1 MAWAKRPAAIHN
13 LVRKSHT
20 DGEEN
25 MRGRRFGVGALI
37 AVALVLAGA
46 SGGGAA
52 PAEVWFAEISPLT
65 GPLSFVGVDN
75 RQGVDAAVRE
85 INARGGIKGRRVR
98 VQLFDD
104 GSNPSQAVSQMNRV
118 ADDDKFL
125 GVIGS
130 GFSSSGLAVAPIV
143 EREKI
148 PYISMAS
155 SVAQVSPAK
164 PYYYMT
170 TATSRLFAYSMAFQ
184 LRKRGIRRIALMA
197 DNAGFGREGARNVD
211 ELASRFGFQI
221 VERIIFPLS
230 ATTFQAELSRVKNSN
245 AQALWIWNATTLAV
259 TITKEARQLRLPQRL
274 VLTGGNASSLYLGP
288 ACPQNANAVINS
300 YLGPVARF
308 LPKRNPS
315 RPIALKVDRALGK
328 GGSTFNYDGYTGVMM
343 FRAAMLKSGFSRTAI
358 NNALESRLRGFVG
371 PGGRYYYTARNH
383 SGLGLRSMVVSK
395 IARCKMVPI
404 ENLKRRY

>member
-1 MAWAKRPAAIHN
+1 MMK
-13 LVRKSHT
+13 
-20 DGEEN
+20 
-25 MRGRRFGVGALI
+25 GRRFGVTGLA
-37 AVALVLAGA
+37 AVALVLLSAG
-46 SGGGAA
+46 SGSGA
-52 PAEVWFAEISPLT
+52 PAGDVWLAEISPLT

-75 RQGVDAAVRE
+75 RQGVDVAVKE
-85 INARGGIKGRRVR
+85 INSKGGIKGRRVR

-104 GSNPSQAVSQMNRV
+104 GSNPSQAVSHMNKV

-155 SVAQVSPAK
+155 SVAQVTPAK
-164 PYYYMT
+164 PYYFMT
-170 TATSRLFAYSMAFQ
+170 TATSRLFAYSLAFQ
-184 LRKRGIRRIALMA
+184 LRKAKIRRIALMA
-197 DNAGFGREGARNVD
+197 DNGGFGREGARNVD

-221 VERIIFPLS
+221 VERIIFPLTS
-230 ATTFQAELSRVKNSN
+230 TTFQAELSRVKNSN

-288 ACPQNANAVINS
+288 ACPQNANALINS

-315 RPIALKVDRALGK
+315 RAIALKVDRALRK

-358 NNALESRLRGFVG
+358 NNALENRMRGFVG
-371 PGGRYYYTARNH
+371 PGGRYYYTKENH

>member
-1 MAWAKRPAAIHN
+1 MK
-13 LVRKSHT
+13 
-20 DGEEN
+20 
-25 MRGRRFGVGALI
+25 GRRFGVTALA
-37 AVALVLAGA
+37 AVALVLVSAG
-46 SGGGAA
+46 GGGAQGG
-52 PAEVWFAEISPLT
+52 EVWLAEISPLT
-65 GPLSFVGVDN
+65 GPLAFVGVDN

-85 INARGGIKGRRVR
+85 INRNGGIRGRRVR

-104 GSNPSQAVSQMNRV
+104 GSNPSQAVSHMNRI

-164 PYYYMT
+164 PYYFMT
-170 TATSRLFAYSMAFQ
+170 TATSRLFAYSLAFQ
-184 LRKRGIRRIALMA
+184 LRKLGIRRIALMA
-197 DNAGFGREGARNVD
+197 DNGGFGREGVRNVD
-211 ELASRFGFQI
+211 ELARRFGFQI
-221 VERIIFPLS
+221 VEQIIFPLTS
-230 ATTFQAELSRVKNSN
+230 TTFQAELTRVKNST

-259 TITKEARQLRLPQRL
+259 TITKEARQLGLRQRL
-274 VLTGGNASSLYLGP
+274 VLTGGNASPLYLGP
-288 ACPQNANAVINS
+288 ACPQNSNALINS

-315 RPIALKVDRALGK
+315 RAIALKVDRALRK

-343 FRAAMLKSGFSRTAI
+343 FRTAMLRGGFNRTGI
-358 NNALESRLRGFVG
+358 NNALENRMRGFVG
-371 PGGRYYYTARNH
+371 PGGRYYYSERNH
-383 SGLGLRSMVVSK
+383 SGLGLKSMVVSR
-395 IARCKMVPI
+395 IFRCRMLPI

>member
-1 MAWAKRPAAIHN
+1 MKR
-13 LVRKSHT
+13 
-20 DGEEN
+20 
-25 MRGRRFGVGALI
+25 RRFGVAALA
-37 AVALVLAGA
+37 AVTLVLLGAGA
-46 SGGGAA
+46 GSSAPGGD
-52 PAEVWFAEISPLT
+52 VWLAEISPLT

-75 RQGVDAAVRE
+75 RQGVDVAVRE
-85 INARGGIKGRRVR
+85 INRRGGIKGRRVR

-104 GSNPSQAVSQMNRV
+104 GSNPSQAVSHMNKV

-155 SVAQVSPAK
+155 SVAQVTPAK
-164 PYYYMT
+164 PFYYMT
-170 TATSRLFAYSMAFQ
+170 TATSRLFAYSLAFQ
-184 LRKRGIRRIALMA
+184 LRKLKITRIALMA
-197 DNAGFGREGARNVD
+197 DNGGFGREGVRNVK
-211 ELASRFGFQI
+211 ELASRFGFRI
-221 VERIIFPLS
+221 VEEIIFPLTS
-230 ATTFQAELSRVKNSN
+230 TTFQAELSRVKNSN

-288 ACPQNANAVINS
+288 ACPQNANALINS

-358 NNALESRLRGFVG
+358 NNALEARLRGFVG

-383 SGLGLRSMVVSK
+383 SGLGLKSMVVSK